1 MGLYLIEKA
10 KKEIKEF
17 NQQSV
22 FQKGEIKKRVFERS
36 ADRSSKLREH
46 FKDNYDHFLN
56 QSLSSTLLNGKA
68 KFLDLKNQLI
78 KELKKSLFDLIEE
91 KIKTNYSMYIEFL
104 LKKIKEIKVSIDKPQ
119 EIELIFN
126 SQDYKYLMKN
136 YGKIQDLFKNPVEI
150 NKDKD
155 DFIGGFKI
163 SLVGGIITYDYTI
176 DNLINTKS
184 SFIQME
190 IAKLINDSEIKQ
202 IEQNYNLFIQNQKT
216 KIEEYLKKYD
226 QIQI

>member
-22 FQKGEIKKRVFERS
+22 FQKGEIKKRTFERS

-46 FKDNYDHFLN
+46 LKDNYDHFLN

-68 KFLDLKNQLI
+68 QFLDLKNQLI
-78 KELKKSLFDLIEE
+78 QELKKSLFDLIEE
-91 KIKTNYSMYIEFL
+91 KIKTNYSMYIEFI
-104 LKKIKEIKVSIDKPQ
+104 LKKIKEIKTSIDKPQ

-136 YGKIQDLFKNPVEI
+136 YGKIQDLFDNPVEI
-150 NKDKD
+150 NKGKL

-190 IAKLINDSEIKQ
+190 IAKLIDDSEIKQ
-202 IEQNYNLFIQNQKT
+202 IEQNFILFIQNQKT

>member
-22 FQKGEIKKRVFERS
+22 FQKGEIKKRIFERS

-46 FKDNYDHFLN
+46 FKDNYSHFLN

-78 KELKKSLFDLIEE
+78 QEMKKSLFELIEE
-91 KIKTNYSMYIEFL
+91 KIKTNYSMYIEFV
-104 LKKIKEIKVSIDKPQ
+104 LKMIKEIKTSIDKPQ

-126 SQDYKYLMKN
+126 SQDYEYLMKN
-136 YGKIQDLFKNPVEI
+136 YGKIQDLFKNPVDI
-150 NKDKD
+150 NKDKV

-163 SLVGGIITYDYTI
+163 SLVGGFISYDYTI

-184 SFIQME
+184 SFIQMA
-190 IAKLINDSEIKQ
+190 IAKLIDDSEIKQ
-202 IEQNYNLFIQNQKT
+202 IEQNYILFIENQKT
-216 KIEEYLKKYD
+216 KIIEYFTKYD
-226 QIQI
+226 KIQI